1 MPDTI
6 SLADVKLTPEEIER
20 LLALLRIVPDIQAQ
34 YEYQTALALITSS
47 WRKMVI
53 GTAAVLVALG
63 VIGTGLVWIADIVM
77 RGIK

>member
-1 MPDTI
+1 
-6 SLADVKLTPEEIER
+6 
-20 LLALLRIVPDIQAQ
+20 
-34 YEYQTALALITSS
+34 
-47 WRKMVI
+47 VI